1 MVPYGNEPFI
11 FVNLKTDPAKNCS
24 CSLNMNGEL
33 SGNDH
38 LDREGIE
45 LVFFLLWLHGFL
57 GFFCGSV
64 VFFFYTLTNFS
75 NHGRIKRGLRSRAQ
89 AGKVSA
95 FCPFFESKKNCG
107 IKDSCV

>member
-1 MVPYGNEPFI
+1 M
-11 FVNLKTDPAKNCS
+11 
-24 CSLNMNGEL
+24 
-33 SGNDH
+33 
-38 LDREGIE
+38 
-45 LVFFLLWLHGFL
+45 
-57 GFFCGSV
+57 
-64 VFFFYTLTNFS
+64 NFS

>member
-1 MVPYGNEPFI
+1 MEGKGVSSFFHIYKINVVPYGNEPFI

-45 LVFFLLWLHGFL
+45 LVFFLLWLRGFL

-64 VFFFYTLTNFS
+64 VFS
-75 NHGRIKRGLRSRAQ
+75 SIH
-89 AGKVSA
+89 
-95 FCPFFESKKNCG
+95 
-107 IKDSCV
+107 